1 MGLIFT
7 KTHMRNSKMA
17 ARAGAESLHFTLN
30 GEPRRPPGRQWP
42 APIRLGRRGPG
53 ELRGTAVP
61 PQTSLGQSSIAPW
74 TD

>member
-1 MGLIFT
+1 
-7 KTHMRNSKMA
+7 MA
-17 ARAGAESLHFTLN
+17 ARAGAENLHFTLN
-30 GEPRRPPGRQWP
+30 GEPRRAPGAASGWRP
-42 APIRLGRRGPG
+42 YGLGRRRPG

>member
-1 MGLIFT
+1 VLIIELIIYVRRRESPPHVKRRT
-7 KTHMRNSKMA
+7 EEAPGA
-17 ARAGAESLHFTLN
+17 ARG
-30 GEPRRPPGRQWP
+30 RRPDG
-42 APIRLGRRGPG
+42 LGRRGPG